1 MEGRIPLGRA
11 EFCACN
17 RCHAGN
23 QILLDRV
30 SWITIDALLV
40 ALHQNVRR
48 RTAHHRSLPPASHCA
63 CPASDRAEIDMTPKD
78 LEIHC

>member
-17 RCHAGN
+17 RCHSGN

-40 ALHQNVRR
+40 ALHQND
-48 RTAHHRSLPPASHCA
+48 TQ
-63 CPASDRAEIDMTPKD
+63 TWK
-78 LEIHC
+78 